1 MSKVSKYMSTQLF
14 STSPD
19 KFAYEAVDE
28 MYKNKVSAL
37 LVKEGEE
44 YVGIITKTD
53 WMVLVL
59 RGESD
64 PKTIKI
70 SSVMTQIS
78 STIDENQTISEVCN
92 IMETRKIRHVP
103 VTRNSEIVGMF
114 SVKDLEKYYLELH
127 KKTDF

>member
-1 MSKVSKYMSTQLF
+1 MSEVKKYMSTRIF

-19 KFAYEAVDE
+19 KYAYEAVDE

-37 LVKEGEE
+37 LVKEGGE

-53 WMVLVL
+53 WMFLVL

-64 PKTIKI
+64 PKAIKV
-70 SSVMTQIS
+70 SSVMTKLEYTVDS
-78 STIDENQTISEVCN
+78 DQTIAEACSIIEEN
-92 IMETRKIRHVP
+92 NIRHIP
-103 VTRNSEIVGMF
+103 VTKENNIVGMF
-114 SVKDLEKYYLELH
+114 SVKDLEKYFLQLH